1 MRAVGGTVGGTGGAA
16 AEAERGWVWA
26 GERDASDG
34 RKSAEVV
41 TESDFEAGEQRRDAI
56 GLDGRFRV

>member
-1 MRAVGGTVGGTGGAA
+1 VGGTA
-16 AEAERGWVWA
+16 AEAERGWGWVWAA
-26 GERDASDG
+26 GERDASDE